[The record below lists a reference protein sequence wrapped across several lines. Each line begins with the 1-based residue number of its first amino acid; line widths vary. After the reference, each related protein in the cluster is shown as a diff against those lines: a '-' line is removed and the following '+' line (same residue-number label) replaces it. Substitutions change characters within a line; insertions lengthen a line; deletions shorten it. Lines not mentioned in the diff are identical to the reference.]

1 MRRYVKQIPNANA
14 KESTETNLLRPQYRP
29 LEEGLI
35 GGKKDGKKS
44 FFLRVTGSGKMC
56 EMLLTISFNF
66 KLISANC
73 LAVNAASRGLRT
85 DSSKSPPVPIA
96 IAISGDRHWD
106 LYSFVTAIRIC
117 TPDLPATGSCTIT
130 ATATAIQLS
139 NFRIFKIHSKRYATA
154 SRAQAEAEALSS
166 Y

>member
-1 MRRYVKQIPNANA
+1 MRRHVKQIPNANA

-35 GGKKDGKKS
+35 GEKKDGKKS

-73 LAVNAASRGLRT
+73 LAVNAASHGPRT
-85 DSSKSPPVPIA
+85 DSSKSPPTSSHSHCHCHLRRQALRSLQFCYRNSHMHARLACYRVVHHN
-96 IAISGDRHWD
+96 SDSDGN
-106 LYSFVTAIRIC
+106 
-117 TPDLPATGSCTIT
+117 TIV
-130 ATATAIQLS
+130 
-139 NFRIFKIHSKRYATA
+139 
-154 SRAQAEAEALSS
+154 
-166 Y
+166 